1 MNLSGVGVGVA
12 PTLKLQL
19 EHMILHFIALAL
31 VIETS
36 RPQPEVA
43 RIEQSLPDVGVDIR
57 DCESNSAGKRTF
69 EDNRALS

>member
-1 MNLSGVGVGVA
+1 VDLSGVGVA

-36 RPQPEVA
+36 RTQPEVA
-43 RIEQSLPDVGVDIR
+43 RIEQILPDVGVDIR
-57 DCESNSAGKRTF
+57 DCESNSAGEHTF
-69 EDNRALS
+69 EGRRALS